1 MMPLRQP
8 RTHFF
13 RVIYLCLQV
22 KTEKGENLYA
32 QKSDKFP
39 RVTVKCHMVGNDGG
53 EQELCCCSSQNNC
66 QEVYNNKPAQ
76 ASYSS
81 RYVAVTVISLFTK
94 NSRVSHLRRPEFLE
108 VVEWF

>member
-53 EQELCCCSSQNNC
+53 EQESVSYTHLTLPTTA
-66 QEVYNNKPAQ
+66 EV
-76 ASYSS
+76 
-81 RYVAVTVISLFTK
+81 
-94 NSRVSHLRRPEFLE
+94 
-108 VVEWF
+108 